1 MVVKELRVT
10 FLAAA
15 EGGRSSLASLRE
27 GGYSPHLRPDVGPLL
42 GIRFL
47 RGRAGSF
54 TANVPALVA
63 VELLYESTVDY
74 SAMKSGAPIAVV
86 EGAKVV
92 GWAEVL

>member
-1 MVVKELRVT
+1 MVKALEVT
-10 FLAAA
+10 FLATA
-15 EGGRSSLASLRE
+15 EGGRSSLPSLRE

-54 TANVPALVA
+54 TANVPAFVS